1 MVAAALLVCLASQNQ
16 APAAADGFRSPVYV
30 QLKKES
36 GGFKLYRDGRP
47 YTIKGAGGSTR
58 LDLLVKLGGNS
69 IRTWGA
75 DNLKGQL
82 DEAHRLGIS
91 VTVGFWM
98 GHARHGFSYEDPKQ
112 VADQHAR
119 FKKAILEYRSHPAV
133 LMWAVGNEME
143 LGQSNPANPNLWKA
157 IEAAAAEAKKLDPS
171 RPTMTVVAEVGGDK
185 VQAIEQL
192 CPSIDILGINSYAGA
207 TSVIERYKQQGG
219 KKPVILT
226 EFGPPGQWEVGKTDW
241 GVAPEPTST
250 AKAENYRASH
260 TKFVT
265 ENPGLALGSYAF
277 IWGNKQETTAT
288 WFGMLLPDGTP
299 LAAAEVMGEIWSG
312 RKPANRVPVVSKFE
326 VVGSAKAAPG
336 SEMKV
341 HLAASDPDGDPLTL
355 EWVLKTEATELGSG
369 GDAEAVQQVIP
380 GAVVASSLTG
390 ATLRL
395 PTEQKGYRLF
405 VFIRDGKAGA
415 ATANVPI
422 LVEDPARAT
431 KGAARQ
437 VPVWVYRDAE
447 TVNQWIP
454 SGHMGAAANIISQ
467 MDARVSDR
475 QGTVIKAGIKP
486 GSEWAGVVWQS
497 PEGDWGEKDG
507 GFDIKG
513 AAKLTFWAKGEK
525 GGEEIKFEYGIL
537 ARTAKFFDT
546 ARDSMTV
553 KLTRDW
559 KQYSFDLKGKDLSRI
574 KTGFCWVAAP
584 PAGGV
589 TFFLDDIRYE

>member
-1 MVAAALLVCLASQNQ
+1 MVAAALLVCLAYQNQ
-16 APAAADGFRSPVYV
+16 APTAADGFKSPVHV
-30 QLKKES
+30 QVKKEAA
-36 GGFKLYRDGRP
+36 GFKLYRNGLP
-47 YTIKGAGGSTR
+47 YLIKGAGGSAR
-58 LDLLVKLGGNS
+58 LDLLAQLGGNS

-75 DNLKGQL
+75 DNLKAQL
-82 DEAHRLGIS
+82 DEAHKLGIS
-91 VTVGFWM
+91 VTVGYWM

-112 VADQHAR
+112 VADQLER
-119 FKKAILEYRSHPAV
+119 FKKAVLEYRSHPAV

-143 LGQSNPANPNLWKA
+143 LGQADQANPNLWKA
-157 IEAAAAEAKKLDPS
+157 IEAAAAAAKKLDPS
-171 RPTMTVVAEVGGDK
+171 RPTMTVVAELGGDK
-185 VQAIEQL
+185 VKAIERL

-207 TSVIERYKQQGG
+207 TSVIDRYKQQGG
-219 KKPVILT
+219 TKPVVLT

-250 AKAENYRASH
+250 TKAENYRASY
-260 TKFVT
+260 TKFVK

-299 LAAAEVMGEIWSG
+299 LAAAEVMGELWSG

-341 HLAASDPDGDPLTL
+341 NLAVSDPDGDPLKV
-355 EWVLKTEATELGSG
+355 EWILKTEATELGTG
-369 GDAEAVQQVIP
+369 GDAEAVQQVIQ
-380 GAVVASSLTG
+380 GAIVSSSLTG
-390 ATLRL
+390 ATLKL
-395 PTEQKGYRLF
+395 PTQQRGYRLF
-405 VFIRDGKAGA
+405 AFIRDGKAGA
-415 ATANVPI
+415 ATANIPI

-431 KGAARQ
+431 RGAARQ

-475 QGTVIKAGIKP
+475 QGTVIKAGVKP
-486 GSEWAGVVWQS
+486 GSQWAGVAWQN
-497 PEGDWGEKDG
+497 PEGDWGDKDG

-513 AAKLTFWAKGEK
+513 ASKLTFWAKGEK
-525 GGEEIKFEYGIL
+525 GGEEVKFEYGIL

-553 KLTRDW
+553 KLTKDW

-574 KTGFCWVAAP
+574 KTGFCWVIAP
-584 PAGGV
+584 PPSGV
-589 TFFLDDIRYE
+589 TFYLDDIRFE

>member
-1 MVAAALLVCLASQNQ
+1 MVAAALLVCLAHQSQ
-16 APAAADGFRSPVYV
+16 APASADGFRSPVHV

-36 GGFKLYRDGRP
+36 GGFKLFRNGQP
-47 YTIKGAGGSTR
+47 YTIKGAGGSAR
-58 LDLLVKLGGNS
+58 LDLLAKLGGNS

-75 DNLKGQL
+75 DNLKSQL
-82 DEAHRLGIS
+82 DEAHRLGLS

-112 VADQHAR
+112 TADQLER
-119 FKKAILEYRSHPAV
+119 FKKAVLDYRSHPAV

-143 LGQSNPANPNLWKA
+143 LGQADQSNPNLWKA
-157 IEAAAAEAKKLDPS
+157 VEAAASAAKKLDPS

-185 VQAIEQL
+185 VKAIERY

-207 TSVIERYKQQGG
+207 TSVVTRYKQQGG
-219 KKPVILT
+219 TKPVVLT

-250 AKAENYRASH
+250 AKGENYRASH

-312 RKPANRVPVVSKFE
+312 RRPENRVPVISKFE
-326 VVGSAKAAPG
+326 TVGSAKAAPG

-341 HLAASDPDGDPLTL
+341 NLTASDPDGDPLKI
-355 EWVLKTEATELGSG
+355 EWVLKTEATELGTG
-369 GDAEAVQQVIP
+369 GDAEAVQQVVQ
-380 GAVVASSLTG
+380 GAIVSSGLTG
-390 ATLRL
+390 ATLKL
-395 PTEQKGYRLF
+395 PSEQKGYRLF
-405 VFIRDGKAGA
+405 VYIKDGKAGA
-415 ATANVPI
+415 ATANIPI
-422 LVEDPARAT
+422 LVEDPSRST
-431 KGAARQ
+431 RGAASQ
-437 VPVWVYRDAE
+437 APVWVYRDAD
-447 TVNQWIP
+447 TANKWIP
-454 SGHMGAAANIISQ
+454 SGHMGASANIISQ
-467 MDARVSDR
+467 ADARVSDR
-475 QGTVIKAGIKP
+475 QGTVLKAGIKP
-486 GSEWAGVVWQS
+486 GSQWAGVVWQS

-513 AAKLTFWAKGEK
+513 ATKLTFWAKGEK
-525 GGEEIKFEYGIL
+525 GGEEVKFEYGIL

-553 KLTRDW
+553 KLTREW
-559 KQYSFDLKGKDLSRI
+559 KQYSFDVKGKDLSRI

-584 PAGGV
+584 PAEGIV
-589 TFFLDDIRYE
+589 FYLDDIRYE